1 MRVRKPYVAGYFYSK
16 NKEELGEEIK
26 KAFLHRLGPGE
37 IPEIAN
43 SFSGSIIG
51 IVSPHAGYIYSAH
64 VAANGYYALARGGRP
79 ELVFILGP
87 NHQGTGDPI
96 ALSKHEV
103 WETPL
108 GEIRVDLEISNE
120 LIKRSG
126 VVSFDDTAHLYEH
139 SIEVQIPFLQFLYG
153 DEFRLVP
160 ISMLLQE
167 PESSRILGETIASI
181 IREMGLKAY
190 IIASS
195 DFTHYE
201 EAKKAE
207 SKDRPAIDKILSMDL
222 RGFYNEMFE
231 KGATICGPGPIMA
244 LMSAAKSLGF
254 FKPQLL
260 RYANSGDITGDY
272 SSVVCYASI
281 AFYRA

>member
-1 MRVRKPYVAGYFYSK
+1 MKVRKPYVAGYFYSK
-16 NKEELGEEIK
+16 DREGLREELR

-37 IPEIAN
+37 VPEVTT
-43 SFSGSIIG
+43 SFTGNIIG

-64 VAANGYYALARGGRP
+64 VAANGYHALAKEGKP
-79 ELVFILGP
+79 EVVFILGP

-96 ALSKHEV
+96 ALSDYEI

-108 GEIRVDLEISNE
+108 GEVRVDLEIANE
-120 LIKRSG
+120 LVRRSEI
-126 VVSFDDTAHLYEH
+126 VSFDNTAHLYEH

-153 DEFRLVP
+153 DDFRIVP

-167 PESSRILGETIASI
+167 PESSKILGEAISSI
-181 IREMGLKAY
+181 IRDKNLKAY
-190 IIASS
+190 VVASS

-201 EAKKAE
+201 EAMKAE
-207 SKDRPAIDKILSMDL
+207 SKDKPAIERIISMDL
-222 RGFYNEMFE
+222 KGFYDEMFE
-231 KGATICGPGPIMA
+231 RGATICGPGPIMA
-244 LMSAAKSLGF
+244 LMSVAKSLGF
-254 FKPQLL
+254 TKPRLL
-260 RYANSGDITGDY
+260 KYANSGDVTGDY